1 MSVMIGQG
9 PTTAGSAPSTTMTE
23 VTITDF
29 RLSSRSMASTQKA
42 QAAALAGAS
51 PEVQDSAAEVF
62 REGLDF
68 ST

>member
-1 MSVMIGQG
+1 MSVVIGQG
-9 PTTAGSAPSTTMTE
+9 PTTVGSAPSTTMTE

-51 PEVQDSAAEVF
+51 REVQDSAAEVF